1 MTGIFKSLW
10 QRNMDTMKHLGSVP
24 IILLLWVGVL
34 LAGMAAGELTAFQNL
49 VPSAEVGQ
57 MVTLTVSLTYNGQ
70 NSTEAVVT
78 PVLPSGV
85 VANDGGQNIE
95 LYPGVTQQISYPL
108 TAEQSGNYW
117 IASDISY
124 AEGGAWRNLK
134 LEAPFTATSSA
145 SQSQGIQQIGA
156 GGTQMPVVGI
166 GQGYG
171 TNPPTNPD
179 SAQPGN
185 VQQYPQGNN
194 GTEDGRN
201 GYPGGMPQQG
211 MPQQPDGYGS
221 MPSSGVSD
229 PSGIDDAP
237 ASAQGPG
244 EEHP

>member
-1 MTGIFKSLW
+1 
-10 QRNMDTMKHLGSVP
+10 MKHLGSVP
-24 IILLLWVGVL
+24 IILFLGVGVL

-108 TAEQSGNYW
+108 TAEQSGSYW

-156 GGTQMPVVGI
+156 GGGQMPVVGI

-171 TNPPTNPD
+171 TNPTGPYG
-179 SAQPGN
+179 AQPGN
-185 VQQYPQGNN
+185 VPPYSQGYN
-194 GTEDGRN
+194 GTEDAIN
-201 GYPGGMPQQG
+201 ENPGG
-211 MPQQPDGYGS
+211 MPQQPDGHGG
-221 MPSSGVSD
+221 MPSSSGSD
-229 PSGIDDAP
+229 PSGIPD
-237 ASAQGPG
+237 ASAGPQGPG
-244 EEHP
+244 EEQPQG